1 MKLPVALHAL
11 LLLLL
16 PSLALAE
23 PLGPGQHTRELTLD
37 GRNRSYIVH
46 LPASYDAESPT
57 PVVLAFHG
65 AGMNADLMIPFSG
78 LSDAAERHGF
88 IVVYPNGVGVGPM
101 LTFNAG
107 GFAGRRSENRP
118 DDVAFTSAL
127 LDDLAGVASVDPR
140 RIFATGMSNGG
151 MMVYRLG
158 VELADR
164 IAAIAPVAGTIA
176 IADPEPTRPV
186 PVMHFHGR
194 ADTIVP
200 WDGPS
205 RRTPQLVDF
214 RSVKQSVE
222 FWVTHNGCVPE
233 PEITDIPVTDE
244 DGTSVR
250 RLLYRARDTGAEVIL
265 YEIRGGGHTWP
276 GVRTMPNFIG
286 RTTTQISAND
296 LIWEFFQRHPM
307 PEPAPA
313 EPSAPEQE

>member
-1 MKLPVALHAL
+1 MKLTIALHA

-23 PLGPGQHTRELTLD
+23 PLGPGQHTRELELD
-37 GRNRSYIVH
+37 GRDRSYIVH

-78 LSDAAERHGF
+78 LSDAAEKHGF

-107 GFAGRRSENRP
+107 GFVGRRSGNWA

-164 IAAIAPVAGTIA
+164 IAAIAPVAGTLA

-214 RSVKQSVE
+214 RSVKQSVA
-222 FWVTHNGCVPE
+222 FWVAHNGCVPE
-233 PEITDIPVTDE
+233 PEITDIPVTEE

-250 RLLYRARDTGAEVIL
+250 RLLYRAGDTGAEVIL

-296 LIWEFFQRHPM
+296 LMWDFFQRHPM
-307 PEPAPA
+307 PEPADN
-313 EPSAPEQE
+313 EPSSPGEE